1 MRAFGL
7 FLALFLQLGPV
18 LAEDARYGFCSDLK
32 GRIENGDI
40 STDDPD
46 TVEQA
51 CKAWE
56 MARQA
61 NLEGDMETVEL
72 CILVTHEL
80 EDGYVTT
87 FPLSGP
93 KEIKDRCGLV
103 VQSPKAR
110 GYH

>member
-7 FLALFLQLGPV
+7 FLALFLQLGPA
-18 LAEDARYGFCSDLK
+18 LAEDARYGFCSDMRTRL
-32 GRIENGDI
+32 EDGDY

-51 CKAWE
+51 CRAWE

-72 CILVTHEL
+72 CVLVAQQL
-80 EDGYVTT
+80 ANGYVST

-93 KEIKDRCGLV
+93 REIRDRCGHIV
-103 VQSPKAR
+103 KVPTHR
-110 GYH
+110 GDR